1 MRTSIFF
8 ILVFLVFSKQ
18 GKAQSTYELFKQL
31 RNVTTIQC
39 GHGGYT
45 HCHYSNLNILE
56 IDTSF
61 MGLPAISFGT
71 YFGNS
76 LLYFDNQK
84 VYVKGGFVLCEED
97 CLLFDFGV
105 LPGDEVTFL
114 SPLDF
119 GLTTAVVTATDSL
132 VLLNGEK
139 RKTVSITGH
148 FWIEGIG
155 DAQHTFGSYPVWDN
169 WAYNVCFHNREGE
182 ILYVN
187 NAVYQDEDGEIPS
200 NLEVCE
206 LLNYQGVEEPFT
218 CEIDSLS
225 IELFLNQDSLEIVEW
240 SFNDDQYSTENNPF
254 FVAETPGCYLLSLR
268 ALDKFLGTEVYFEK
282 QLSFCQADYWK
293 PIEEYPL
300 VKDVYALNEDLLWII
315 EKHKI
320 YHSKN
325 GGENWVEQPFAV
337 PESGNRLFHS
347 LEMANEEQG
356 IIACEILNGLEPLK
370 SILFTK
376 NGGKTWKESLSTF
389 SIKTAGILPSGVAYA
404 ISGTNHLYK
413 SINFGNTW
421 DLQSDELPEIDKIHL
436 ISDQAIHGIGHA
448 DGQDY
453 YTKSLDGGSN
463 WQTFYFNENSGNNED
478 LLAIHFLDEN
488 EGFIAGVDGL
498 LMKTVNGGMDWDT
511 SYLSSGN
518 DLLDIDFRNN
528 GYGLIV
534 GDQSSVF
541 ETKDFGENWDWIEC
555 GTNRDFKRVSV
566 VSEEVSYAVDL
577 QELYKSGLIA
587 EDNCDQSSS
596 TKQEDGVIINVFPNP
611 FSDMLSI
618 RLADQKA
625 YTVELYSL
633 QGSLLYTS
641 QIIGQKDCLLSH
653 LVPGVYSLKISD
665 HKGNTSL
672 QKVVKL

>member
-8 ILVFLVFSKQ
+8 FFVLFVFCKPAE
-18 GKAQSTYELFKQL
+18 AQSTYELFKGL
-31 RNVTTIQC
+31 GDVSIIQC
-39 GHGGYT
+39 SHGGY
-45 HCHYSNLNILE
+45 LNCDYTNYDIHQK
-56 IDTSF
+56 DTSY
-61 MGLPAISFGT
+61 MGFPALILPFAWSPF
-71 YFGNS
+71 
-76 LLYFDNQK
+76 LYFDDQK
-84 VYVKGGFVLCEED
+84 VYAKGGFILCEDD

-105 LPGDEVTFL
+105 SPGEIITFL
-114 SPLDF
+114 SPIYFDF
-119 GLTTAVVTATDSL
+119 TTAEVSSVDSITM
-132 VLLNGEK
+132 LNGEK
-139 RKTVSITGH
+139 RKRVTLDEHV
-148 FWIEGIG
+148 WIEGIG
-155 DAQHTFGSYPVWDN
+155 DTEHTFGTYPVFDN
-169 WAYNVCFHNREGE
+169 FSYNVCFHNQDGE
-182 ILYVN
+182 LLHVN
-187 NAVYQDEDGEIPS
+187 NNVYEDYDGEIPS
-200 NLEVCE
+200 NLEVCNF
-206 LLNYQGVEEPFT
+206 LNYSGVEEPFI

-225 IELFLNQDSLEIVEW
+225 IQLFLNQDSLEIVEW
-240 SFNDDQYSTENNPF
+240 SFNDDQYSTENNPVF
-254 FVAETPGCYLLSLR
+254 AAETPGCYLLSLR
-268 ALDKFLGTEVYFEK
+268 ALDKVLGTEVYFEK

-293 PIEEYPL
+293 PITEYSL
-300 VKDVYALNEDLLWII
+300 IKDVFALNEDLLWII
-315 EKHKI
+315 ENHKI

-337 PESGNRLFHS
+337 PESGNRFFHS
-347 LEMANEEQG
+347 LKMANEEQG

-389 SIKTAGILPSGVAYA
+389 SIKTADILPSGVAYA
-404 ISGTNHLYK
+404 VSGTNHLYK

-421 DLQSDELPEIDKIHL
+421 DLQSDDLPEIDKIHM
-436 ISDQAIHGIGHA
+436 ISDQTIHGIGHA
-448 DGQDY
+448 NGQDY

-463 WQTFYFNENSGNNED
+463 WQTFFFNENSGTNEA
-478 LLAIHFLDEN
+478 LINIHFLSKN